1 MTKEELEK
9 RMKEQKEKMQNEFI
23 DKLLE
28 QVEWLNEKANRKD
41 YETTT
46 HEQEVLSKICSIV
59 NNMKTWF

>member
-1 MTKEELEK
+1 MTKEELQK
-9 RMKEQKEKMQNEFI
+9 RMKEHQEQMQNEFI

-41 YETTT
+41 YETTA
-46 HEQEVLSKICSIV
+46 HEKVVLNKICSII